1 MNMFSKK
8 VITMKHIGT
17 KNIETER
24 LILRRFTLD
33 DADAMY
39 RNWASDDEV
48 TKYLIWPAHSSVD
61 ITKMILADWVES
73 YKNDDNYNWAITL
86 KGNDEPIGSIGVV
99 AKDDET
105 EMVHIGYCIGR
116 EYWHRGITS
125 EALKAL
131 IDFFFDEVG
140 VKRVES
146 RHDPR
151 NPNSGKVMKKCGMIY
166 EGTKKNSDRNNQ
178 GICDASYYAI
188 IRS

>member
-1 MNMFSKK
+1 
-8 VITMKHIGT
+8 
-17 KNIETER
+17 
-24 LILRRFTLD
+24 
-33 DADAMY
+33 
-39 RNWASDDEV
+39 
-48 TKYLIWPAHSSVD
+48 
-61 ITKMILADWVES
+61 
-73 YKNDDNYNWAITL
+73 
-86 KGNDEPIGSIGVV
+86 
-99 AKDDET
+99 
-105 EMVHIGYCIGR
+105 MVHIGYCIGR

-166 EGTKKNSDRNNQ
+166 EGTKKDSDRNNQ

>member
-48 TKYLIWPAHSSVD
+48 TKYLTWPAHSSVD
-61 ITKMILADWVES
+61 ITK
-73 YKNDDNYNWAITL
+73 ITL

-166 EGTKKNSDRNNQ
+166 EGTKKDSDRNNQ